1 MKKQEYIKNLIM
13 KFSKGKLTP
22 LEAKELLTLINQSEE
37 NADLKQILTIY
48 WQESANEDAD
58 IPSVIMFEKLKNS
71 IDVLELSFDESK
83 IKNRNLKLF
92 IYLKYAA
99 VILMTFGITWLAKD
113 FVQNKKSDKINKT
126 ENLANNEISVM
137 FGSKSKITLPDGS
150 VVMLN
155 SGSVLR
161 YPTSF
166 DSKSR
171 QVYVEGEAYFDVKK
185 DSQHPFYVKTTSIT
199 IKVIGTKFNV
209 KSYSEEKKVET
220 TLVSGSVEIYSNRKD
235 IKEDNRLIIL
245 KPNQQ
250 ATFKIGKSKLF
261 VTDLSYSADTIKG
274 IQINPCV
281 DVIPVIAWKDNRLV
295 FRDEKFIDLAN
306 KLERWYNVEIEIKDE
321 SLKSTLFSGVFEK
334 ESIEQ
339 SLNALKMATPF
350 NYKIKQNHVSI
361 IR

>member
-71 IDVLELSFDESK
+71 MDVLELSFDESK

-126 ENLANNEISVM
+126 ENLANNEISVL

-155 SGSVLR
+155 S
-161 YPTSF
+161 
-166 DSKSR
+166 
-171 QVYVEGEAYFDVKK
+171 
-185 DSQHPFYVKTTSIT
+185 
-199 IKVIGTKFNV
+199 
-209 KSYSEEKKVET
+209 
-220 TLVSGSVEIYSNRKD
+220 
-235 IKEDNRLIIL
+235 
-245 KPNQQ
+245 
-250 ATFKIGKSKLF
+250 TFQI
-261 VTDLSYSADTIKG
+261 DLSRY
-274 IQINPCV
+274 
-281 DVIPVIAWKDNRLV
+281 
-295 FRDEKFIDLAN
+295 
-306 KLERWYNVEIEIKDE
+306 
-321 SLKSTLFSGVFEK
+321 
-334 ESIEQ
+334 
-339 SLNALKMATPF
+339 M
-350 NYKIKQNHVSI
+350 NYKLQLMHELMNARINVLLGYI
-361 IR
+361 IH